1 MGTLKRVPFQLGSI
15 SFLQTNKFFSFR
27 RQKDY
32 TKVYKL
38 LTKIS
43 ASKGLSNPM
52 KLSSKV
58 AWNSRSGG
66 RHLGELLAAWWQV
79 LDIDA
84 LNLSLACTQMLFYFS
99 FLLPHPHPLV
109 LVVNISPALSTGFDE
124 KIEDLWTG
132 YLSLADRLNH
142 STFLFSSFRIVFFC
156 GQFGFLC
163 SFEKKMA
170 APSSRISGYFRQ
182 ELHRVGK
189 LFGSR
194 NFGE

>member
-1 MGTLKRVPFQLGSI
+1 MIL
-15 SFLQTNKFFSFR
+15 FFSFR

-38 LTKIS
+38 LTKIL

-66 RHLGELLAAWWQV
+66 RHLGELLAACWQV

-99 FLLPHPHPLV
+99 FLLPLSHPLA
-109 LVVNISPALSTGFDE
+109 LVVNISPAFFFYHALSTGFE
-124 KIEDLWTG
+124 VKIEDLWTG

-142 STFLFSSFRIVFFC
+142 STFLFSSFWIVFFC
-156 GQFGFLC
+156 GHGFLC

-170 APSSRISGYFRQ
+170 APSSWISGYFRQ

-189 LFGSR
+189 LFGSQ

>member
-1 MGTLKRVPFQLGSI
+1 
-15 SFLQTNKFFSFR
+15 
-27 RQKDY
+27 
-32 TKVYKL
+32 
-38 LTKIS
+38 
-43 ASKGLSNPM
+43 M

-84 LNLSLACTQMLFYFS
+84 LNLSLASVHRCCLIFLFIFPTPT
-99 FLLPHPHPLV
+99 LLCWWSIYPPRFFYHT
-109 LVVNISPALSTGFDE
+109 LSMGFE
-124 KIEDLWTG
+124 VKIEDLWTG

-142 STFLFSSFRIVFFC
+142 STFLFSSFWIVFFC
-156 GQFGFLC
+156 GHIWLLVQLQ
-163 SFEKKMA
+163 KKDGG
-170 APSSRISGYFRQ
+170 PQLSNVRLLYRQ